1 MKNPFNF
8 LWNKFWAKWN
18 AETPKL
24 AKKIK
29 RIAITVI
36 AVVPSAWV
44 TFQGLGITLPEWF
57 SNSVGYITFASAIIA
72 GVAGTRT
79 KKGGKDEAT

>member
-1 MKNPFNF
+1 MKNPFKF
-8 LWNKFWAKWN
+8 LWNRFWAKWN
-18 AETPKL
+18 TETPKL
-24 AKKIK
+24 AKQIK

-72 GVAGTRT
+72 GIAGTRT
-79 KKGGKDEAT
+79 KKGGGDEAT